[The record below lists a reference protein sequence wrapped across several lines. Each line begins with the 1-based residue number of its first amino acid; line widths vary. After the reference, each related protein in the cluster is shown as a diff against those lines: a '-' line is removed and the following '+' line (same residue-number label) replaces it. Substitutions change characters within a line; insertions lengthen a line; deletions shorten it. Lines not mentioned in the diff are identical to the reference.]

1 MAIEPN
7 QTAPASQEKFLSEN
21 QPQPQLP
28 REYQPRFESDR
39 ELKTFLDE
47 KELLRRLPV
56 SRRTLFNWRMSG
68 KIPSVKIGRR
78 CLYHFPSIESAL
90 LRLQRGGGE

>member
-1 MAIEPN
+1 MNKHSAPETATSNSKLAAI
-7 QTAPASQEKFLSEN
+7 
-21 QPQPQLP
+21 PQQY
-28 REYQPRFESDR
+28 EPRFESDR